1 MIHPKTLEEIELIRR
16 SALLV
21 SKTLGMLAQEI
32 KPGINT
38 FYLDSLAEQFIRD
51 HGGVP
56 AFLGLYGFPHT
67 LCVSP
72 NEQVVHGLPNKT
84 PLREGGILSIDCG
97 VLMGGYYGDQAYTFE
112 VGEVAPETKQFLQVT
127 KESLYLGI
135 TACSRG
141 RRIGDIGFA
150 IQNHVEEY
158 RYSVVRELVGHGLGR
173 KMHEDPQVPN
183 YGIQGQGKKLVEG
196 MVLAIEPMVNQGTHR
211 VVFHRDGWTVTTADN
226 QPSAHFEHDVAIIDG
241 SSCLL
246 STFQYIY
253 QILRIDSDEETPF
266 RLVAA
271 DP

>member
-1 MIHPKTLEEIELIRR
+1 MIHPKTLEEIELIYQ

-21 SKTLGMLAQEI
+21 SKTLGILAQEI
-32 KPGINT
+32 KPGIDT
-38 FYLDSLAEQFIRD
+38 LYLDGLAEQFIRD
-51 HGGVP
+51 HGGIP

-97 VLMGGYYGDQAYTFE
+97 VLMEGYYGDQAYTFE
-112 VGEVAPETKQFLQVT
+112 VGEIATETKQLLQVT

-135 TACSRG
+135 AACRHG
-141 RRIGDIGFA
+141 HHIGDVGFA

-183 YGIQGQGKKLVEG
+183 YGRQGQGKKLIEG
-196 MVLAIEPMVNQGTHR
+196 MVLAIEPMANQGTRR

-226 QPSAHFEHDVAIIDG
+226 QPSAHFEHNVAIIDG
-241 SSCLL
+241 LPCLL

-253 QILRIDSDEETPF
+253 QALGIDSDEETLF
-266 RLVAA
+266 HLVAS
-271 DP
+271 DH